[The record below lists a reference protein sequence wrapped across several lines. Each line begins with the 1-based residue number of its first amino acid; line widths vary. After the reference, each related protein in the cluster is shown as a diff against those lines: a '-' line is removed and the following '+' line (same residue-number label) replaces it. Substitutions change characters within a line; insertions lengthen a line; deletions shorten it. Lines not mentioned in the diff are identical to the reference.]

1 MTIYLVCAINII
13 YIYLKGPC
21 KDLSS
26 LSFFPQFD
34 ISKFDNIGTI
44 DMITVQKAFE
54 HFGTLTD
61 SVEITQIKALLDE
74 VMLVEVSM
82 TVLRGVTAMI
92 ILILMIDL
100 FD

>member
-13 YIYLKGPC
+13 YIYLRGPGIGP
-21 KDLSS
+21 LQFI
-26 LSFFPQFD
+26 FFPHFYISTFD
-34 ISKFDNIGTI
+34 DIGTI
-44 DMITVQKAFE
+44 DMISIQKTFE
-54 HFGTLTD
+54 HLETPTYA
-61 SVEITQIKALLDE
+61 QALLDE

-82 TVLRGVTAMI
+82 RVLSGGTATI

>member
-1 MTIYLVCAINII
+1 
-13 YIYLKGPC
+13 
-21 KDLSS
+21 
-26 LSFFPQFD
+26 
-34 ISKFDNIGTI
+34 
-44 DMITVQKAFE
+44 MITVQKAFE
-54 HFGTLTD
+54 HFGTPTD